1 VKLLNID
8 RIIES
13 AICADDAGVA
23 GVANCAL
30 GSAAAGIVIEEGD
43 GLIDSDDLPNIDLI
57 IESAICAGDTAVT
70 GFFAVFAI
78 AWNGS

>member
-1 VKLLNID
+1 VKLPNID

-13 AICADDAGVA
+13 ATCTDDA

-30 GSAAAGIVIEEGD
+30 GSATAGIVIEEGD
-43 GLIDSDDLPNIDLI
+43 GLIDSDDMPNIDLI
-57 IESAICAGDTAVT
+57 IESANCAGDTAVT
-70 GFFAVFAI
+70 GFFAVFAT